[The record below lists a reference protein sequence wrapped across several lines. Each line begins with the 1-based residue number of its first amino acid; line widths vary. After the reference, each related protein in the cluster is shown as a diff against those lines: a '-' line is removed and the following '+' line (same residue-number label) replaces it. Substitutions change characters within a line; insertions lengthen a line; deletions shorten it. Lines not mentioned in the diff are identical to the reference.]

1 MIKAPPLPPL
11 QTQYFPLVGGID
23 AESAQL
29 SIKPGSVIGAVNY
42 ESSALEGYERIG
54 GFERFDGRVRPSDA
68 AYQVF
73 GAETTFANIPVGTVI
88 TGQTSGATAKVLA
101 LRGTSPIATEAWE
114 SLITEDLNSITLDDI
129 YQLVVGRVTGTW
141 QFGETILAGA
151 TVVGVWGKNASDI
164 TGIDDNVFYALAA
177 ADRRADIGAVPG
189 SGPVRGIAVLGATV
203 FAWRDN
209 TSATACVIHKSTSSG
224 WVAVDLM
231 RELAFT
237 AGSGTIPAEGATVTK
252 GATTAVVKR
261 VVTETGS
268 WTAGTAAGRLIVT
281 NVTSGPF
288 TAGAFTAGMTGTAS
302 GADTAI
308 SLLPGGRLDHV
319 VYNFTGSAITQRIY
333 GADGVNKGFEFD
345 GAVYVPISTGMVTDK
360 PIHCTA
366 HRNHLFFSFDGSLQH
381 SAIGNPYSWSAVLG
395 AAELAAGD
403 VVTGFHVL
411 PSDDAGGALMVF
423 SRERTMVLYGSSSA
437 DWKFVNFAHNLGAQR
452 WSVQSLG
459 RVLVFDALGVAT
471 VAQSQSFGNFD
482 RLPLSARIQSLLA
495 NRTVLASTVSRTKNR
510 MRLFFSTGD
519 SLSITPI
526 GDSVAFMPINY
537 GKAVFCATEALIG
550 SEHRNFFGSDDG
562 YVYEADRGRSFDGVA
577 ISAFMKLAFNHA
589 KSPIGRKRFRRVDIE
604 GTTESACRMSVYGE
618 YSMGDPVVG
627 LTGITEIGRSGLGA
641 YYDQTN
647 FEESFFDTPRHATN
661 KVRLDGVGTD
671 LSLAIVSN
679 GSDELPHT
687 LHSISTVFTPR
698 RLDR

>member
-1 MIKAPPLPPL
+1 MSSNLPQL
-11 QTQYFPLVGGID
+11 KTQYFPLVGGID

-29 SIKPGSVIGAVNY
+29 SLKPGIAIGALNY

-54 GFERFDGRVRPSDA
+54 GFERFDGRFRPSDA

-73 GAETTFANIPVGTVI
+73 GAEATFGNVSVGATI

-101 LRGTSPIATEAWE
+101 LRGTSPLATEAWD
-114 SLITEDLNSITLDDI
+114 SLITEDRSYITIDGV

-151 TVVGVWGKNASDI
+151 SVVGVWGKSASDI
-164 TGIDDNVFYALAA
+164 TGLDDNAFYALAA
-177 ADRRADIGAVPG
+177 SDRRADIGAVPG

-209 TSATACVIHKSTSSG
+209 SSATACVIHKSTSSG
-224 WVAVDLM
+224 WVPVDLM
-231 RELAFT
+231 RQLAFT
-237 AGSGTIPAEGATVTK
+237 AGSGAIPAEGSTITK
-252 GATTAVVKR
+252 GSTTAVVKR

-403 VVTGFHVL
+403 VVTGFQVL

-423 SRERTMVLYGSSSA
+423 TRERTMVLYGSSSA

-452 WSVQSLG
+452 WSVQSMG
-459 RVLVFDALGVAT
+459 RVLVFDTLGVAT

-482 RLPLSARIQSLLA
+482 RLPLSARIQRLLT
-495 NRTVLASTVSRTKNR
+495 NRTVLASTASRAKNC
-510 MRLFFSTGD
+510 MRLFFSSGD
-519 SLSITPI
+519 SISVTPI
-526 GDSVAFMPINY
+526 GDMVAFMPINY
-537 GKAVFCATEALIG
+537 GKMVFCTAEALIG

-562 YVYEADRGRSFDGVA
+562 YVYEADRGRSFDGQV
-577 ISAFMKLAFNHA
+577 IDAFIKLAFNHI
-589 KSPIGRKRFRRVDIE
+589 KSPMGRKRFRRVDIE
-604 GTTESACRMSVYGE
+604 TTAESACRMSVHGE
-618 YSMGDPVVG
+618 YSMGDPEVG
-627 LTGITEIGRSGLGA
+627 LTAETAITRAGQGA

-647 FEESFFDTPRHATN
+647 FEESFFDTPRHAIS
-661 KVRLDGVGTD
+661 KVRVDGVGTD
-671 LSLAIVSN
+671 ISLAIVSSASN
-679 GSDELPHT
+679 ELPHT
-687 LHSISTVFTPR
+687 LHSVSTVFTPR